1 MNKIKDSEKNKTQG
15 TRDSICSGRN
25 MNDVEKKQSLEE
37 VVTEEPD
44 MRDCV
49 QYYLLSIDDKED
61 RFSKGGVYRHKPS
74 KRNKRS
80 DTKKD

>member
-15 TRDSICSGRN
+15 GRDSICSGRN
-25 MNDVEKKQSLEE
+25 MNDVEKKQRLEE

-44 MRDCV
+44 MRYRIDCYAHYTESV
-49 QYYLLSIDDKED
+49 GRITDKN
-61 RFSKGGVYRHKPS
+61 VYHHEPI